1 MAIEGQYV
9 PVGSSDGAF
18 GEVYDRGYQHY
29 EGSRLGRGHAV
40 HALTTYSMRRAL
52 GSKKSWTAKV
62 VPALMYVA
70 AGLMVVIPLGIRA
83 FLDIASVVEY
93 WDYFFSIFVVL
104 GVFVATIAPEML
116 CNDRS
121 ENVLTLYFSRA
132 ITRMDYLIAKVVGTA
147 LLTLTITLV
156 PMVVYWLGRQLLEDS
171 PLSAM
176 KDNAG
181 DLWRVVVMSLV
192 TAFYL
197 GSVALMIS
205 SFTGRK
211 SIAVAV
217 IIVAF
222 LVVSIFSLTLTE
234 VVTDQ
239 DVLPFIAILNPLRLV
254 GEFSYGLFGQ
264 SMEDTEFGKPLSVWA
279 YAGAMLGTVVFCC
292 GVMYWRYVPA
302 D

>member
-1 MAIEGQYV
+1 MASNGPFV
-9 PVGSSDGAF
+9 PVAGAEGAF

-29 EGSRLGRGHAV
+29 EGARLGRAHAFR
-40 HALTTYSMRRAL
+40 ALTTYSMKRAL
-52 GSKKSWTAKV
+52 GAKKSWTAKM

-83 FLDIASVVEY
+83 FLDQASVVEY
-93 WDYFFSIFVVL
+93 WEYFFSVFVIL
-104 GVFVATIAPEML
+104 GVFVASVAPEML

-121 ENVLTLYFSRA
+121 ENVLSLYFARA
-132 ITRMDYLIAKVVGTA
+132 ITRMDYLLAKLLGTA

-156 PMVVYWLGRQLLEDS
+156 PMVIYWLGRQLLEDS

-192 TAFYL
+192 TALYL

-217 IIVAF
+217 IILAF
-222 LVVSIFSLTLTE
+222 LVISAFSFALIS
-234 VVTDQ
+234 VISNP
-239 DVLPFIAILNPLRLV
+239 DVLPYVAFLNPLRLV
-254 GEFSYGLFGQ
+254 AEFSYGLFGQ
-264 SMEDTEFGKPLSVWA
+264 PMEDTEFGEPLSVWA
-279 YAGAMLGTVVFCC
+279 YAGAMLATVAFCC
-292 GVMYWRYVPA
+292 GVMYWRYVPS